1 MKKTPE
7 SKSGKTK
14 IKYYRFLLSY
24 LSTQKEA
31 FISLFQVDN
40 KSNQINT
47 DIVLILSQCLSHEE
61 ILGTV
66 TEAMAMEEGD
76 LTPPVRFQKAT
87 QFNEIVA

>member
-14 IKYYRFLLSY
+14 IKKYRFLLSY

-31 FISLFQVDN
+31 FISLFQVDS
-40 KSNQINT
+40 KSHQINT
-47 DIVLILSQCLSHEE
+47 DIVLILSQSLSHEE

-66 TEAMAMEEGD
+66 TEAMEEGD

-87 QFNEIVA
+87 QFNEVAA